1 MNLEDWV
8 GDLGHMMTGSHFMIT
23 KWARYHQTVIP
34 ELTLTKKVTTDE
46 KGTKFMM
53 PRIVV
58 DVSRYREVER
68 RRFYVMST
76 DIEAPG
82 HMGSCPRYALLAS
95 LGEAAGFRERMGM
108 TILAGEARREICKDR
123 VAERKRVGGKRG
135 ARIERGAGDVPEEP
149 GINMMSR
156 WQFDMRTHLAVTS

>member
-8 GDLGHMMTGSHFMIT
+8 GDPGHMMTGSHIMIT
-23 KWARYHQTVIP
+23 KWARYHQTVIA
-34 ELTLTKKVTTDE
+34 ELKLTKKGTTDE
-46 KGTKFMM
+46 EGMKLMM

-82 HMGSCPRYALLAS
+82 HMGSCPGYALLTS
-95 LGEAAGFRERMGM
+95 QGEAAGFRERM
-108 TILAGEARREICKDR
+108 E
-123 VAERKRVGGKRG
+123 
-135 ARIERGAGDVPEEP
+135 
-149 GINMMSR
+149 
-156 WQFDMRTHLAVTS
+156 